1 MYAEKPFENKIFWK
15 RIIKKPL
22 KSLTWFFPLH
32 PISFC
37 GEDYEKQK
45 GTGTSYHSLI
55 GLQNMFRKLPLLVLC
70 HLGIFDDLMQSG
82 FWFIPKITF
91 ANLCK
96 LDFNVVIIPV
106 SSDPLNLETVES
118 KEKALKNEYFE
129 NVKRFFDEIKSIF
142 VVFEMLS
149 FGKI

>member
-1 MYAEKPFENKIFWK
+1 MKNKRGLELVTILLLGCKICFENF
-15 RIIKKPL
+15 
-22 KSLTWFFPLH
+22 
-32 PISFC
+32 
-37 GEDYEKQK
+37 
-45 GTGTSYHSLI
+45 
-55 GLQNMFRKLPLLVLC
+55 LLVLC
-70 HLGIFDDLMQSG
+70 HLGIFDDSMQSG

-96 LDFNVVIIPV
+96 LDFNVIIIPV

-142 VVFEMLS
+142 VVFEVLS

>member
-1 MYAEKPFENKIFWK
+1 M
-15 RIIKKPL
+15 
-22 KSLTWFFPLH
+22 H

-82 FWFIPKITF
+82 FRFIPKITF

-96 LDFNVVIIPV
+96 LDFNVIIIPV
-106 SSDPLNLETVES
+106 SSDPLNLET
-118 KEKALKNEYFE
+118 
-129 NVKRFFDEIKSIF
+129 
-142 VVFEMLS
+142 
-149 FGKI
+149 GK

>member
-1 MYAEKPFENKIFWK
+1 M
-15 RIIKKPL
+15 
-22 KSLTWFFPLH
+22 H
-32 PISFC
+32 PICFC

-82 FWFIPKITF
+82 FRFIPKITF

-96 LDFNVVIIPV
+96 LDFNVIIIPV

>member
-1 MYAEKPFENKIFWK
+1 M
-15 RIIKKPL
+15 
-22 KSLTWFFPLH
+22 H

-82 FWFIPKITF
+82 FRFIPKITF

-96 LDFNVVIIPV
+96 LDFNVIIIPV

-142 VVFEMLS
+142 VVFEVLS

>member
-1 MYAEKPFENKIFWK
+1 M
-15 RIIKKPL
+15 
-22 KSLTWFFPLH
+22 H

-55 GLQNMFRKLPLLVLC
+55 GLQNMFRKLPLLVLS

-82 FWFIPKITF
+82 FRFIPKITF

-96 LDFNVVIIPV
+96 LDFNVIIIPV

>member
-1 MYAEKPFENKIFWK
+1 M
-15 RIIKKPL
+15 
-22 KSLTWFFPLH
+22 H

-70 HLGIFDDLMQSG
+70 HLGIFEDLMQSG
-82 FWFIPKITF
+82 FRFIPKITF

-96 LDFNVVIIPV
+96 LDFNVIIIPV

-142 VVFEMLS
+142 VVFDMLS

>member
-1 MYAEKPFENKIFWK
+1 M
-15 RIIKKPL
+15 
-22 KSLTWFFPLH
+22 H

-45 GTGTSYHSLI
+45 GTGTSYHALI

-82 FWFIPKITF
+82 FRFIPKITF

-96 LDFNVVIIPV
+96 LDFNVIIIPV

>member
-1 MYAEKPFENKIFWK
+1 M
-15 RIIKKPL
+15 
-22 KSLTWFFPLH
+22 H

-70 HLGIFDDLMQSG
+70 HLGMFDDLMQSG
-82 FWFIPKITF
+82 FRFIPKITF

-96 LDFNVVIIPV
+96 LDFNVIIIPV

>member
-1 MYAEKPFENKIFWK
+1 
-15 RIIKKPL
+15 
-22 KSLTWFFPLH
+22 
-32 PISFC
+32 
-37 GEDYEKQK
+37 
-45 GTGTSYHSLI
+45 
-55 GLQNMFRKLPLLVLC
+55 MFRKLPLLVLC

-82 FWFIPKITF
+82 FRFIPKITF

-96 LDFNVVIIPV
+96 LDFNVIIIPV

>member
-1 MYAEKPFENKIFWK
+1 M
-15 RIIKKPL
+15 
-22 KSLTWFFPLH
+22 H

-70 HLGIFDDLMQSG
+70 HLGIFDDLMQSV
-82 FWFIPKITF
+82 FRFIPKITF

-96 LDFNVVIIPV
+96 LDFNVIIIPV